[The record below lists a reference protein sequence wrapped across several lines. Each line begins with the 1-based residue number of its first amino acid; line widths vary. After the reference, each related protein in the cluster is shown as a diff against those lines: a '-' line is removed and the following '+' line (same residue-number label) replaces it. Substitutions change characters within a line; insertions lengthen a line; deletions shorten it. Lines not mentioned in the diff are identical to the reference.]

1 MQYQLDAE
9 QDRFLQA
16 ICDAR
21 YRRGTLWMADARFFA
36 ETLGIDPVGS
46 KPDRDHYHEVM
57 DSLRDAGYL
66 EQQTHDAFVRY
77 ATTRLTESGLAYCDE

>member
-16 ICDAR
+16 ICAAR
-21 YRRGTLWMADARFFA
+21 YRRGNLWMAEAGVFA

-46 KPDRDHYHEVM
+46 KTDRDHYHEVM
-57 DSLRDAGYL
+57 DSLRDAGYI
-66 EQQTHDAFVRY
+66 EQQTHADFVRY
-77 ATTRLTESGLAYCDE
+77 ATARLTESGLAYCDE